1 MSYEEQFRYWLT
13 NYPHHTYK
21 AGTINGYIN
30 ALKNAA
36 EWFDVQLE
44 VSLLEIETVDAVKIA
59 TEAITSKADYADINK
74 SHGHGN
80 FSAAIGAYE
89 KFLTE
94 LNENSNEDTIWW
106 PALSEYNP
114 SITNIANNIRR

>member
-44 VSLLEIETVDAVKIA
+44 VPLLKKGLWKRLEI
-59 TEAITSKADYADINK
+59 
-74 SHGHGN
+74 
-80 FSAAIGAYE
+80 
-89 KFLTE
+89 
-94 LNENSNEDTIWW
+94 
-106 PALSEYNP
+106 PALCLRRNGFGVRRP
-114 SITNIANNIRR
+114 SFSCENYL